1 MKGTLRVQDL
11 RYGPL
16 SLEYLGQISLFM
28 SQLHS
33 DDLCLLRYSYTKE
46 KEDHKL
52 LDSYERIDGIPFL

>member
-1 MKGTLRVQDL
+1 MKGKLRVQDL

-28 SQLHS
+28 SQLQS
-33 DDLCLLRYSYTKE
+33 DLCLFCVTVILK
-46 KEDHKL
+46 KKDDHKL